1 MLYSPLVPARQYCR
15 RDQRRGHDG
24 VTSTIARLLPQEKKN
39 TQRTQRL
46 SRSHLTSACCSWRDA
61 GRTAA
66 AKQRKG
72 GVFEAV
78 PGAERPSL
86 TACGSGGLIR
96 RRYGLS
102 IGAACPYTNH
112 YYVFAA
118 GSLTFASV
126 LFAGSV
132 RRSSGALPVVEQ
144 LEESCAERWYDL
156 IRHRVRCAR
165 ARTCDT
171 CPRRIRA

>member
-15 RDQRRGHDG
+15 RDQRRGHDGVVYHDG

-86 TACGSGGLIR
+86 AACGSGGLIR

-102 IGAACPYTNH
+102 TGAACPYTNH

-118 GSLTFASV
+118 CGESDFRVCHVCRVGASKQ
-126 LFAGSV
+126 
-132 RRSSGALPVVEQ
+132 RSS
-144 LEESCAERWYDL
+144 S
-156 IRHRVRCAR
+156 RHRAARGELCRALVRSDPASR
-165 ARTCDT
+165 AMRSSEDV
-171 CPRRIRA
+171 